1 MTDPLIPAAYS
12 ILWWVIPIL
21 QLGLLVAAL
30 VTIVKTPFLSRGE
43 RVAWSIV
50 SIVIPVLG
58 PLAWLVS
65 GLTDARKRT
74 GRSMH
79 ERA

>member
-1 MTDPLIPAAYS
+1 MTDPLIPTAYA
-12 ILWWVIPIL
+12 ILWWVVPIL
-21 QLGLLVAAL
+21 QLGLLVTAII
-30 VTIVKTPFLSRGE
+30 TIVKTPFLSRNE

-65 GLTDARKRT
+65 WLTDARKPT
-74 GRSMH
+74 GKSMR